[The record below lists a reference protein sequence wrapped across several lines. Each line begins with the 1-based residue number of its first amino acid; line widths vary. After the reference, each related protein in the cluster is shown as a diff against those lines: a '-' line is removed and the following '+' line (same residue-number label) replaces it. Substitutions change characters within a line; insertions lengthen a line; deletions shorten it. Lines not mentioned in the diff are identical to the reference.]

1 MNLFKNILRKDPAT
15 PAADATKPGA
25 ATRNAKPKAPPAP
38 PQRPAADAPP
48 ADWVAAILRCPDKSL
63 ALEWTAAVSGDSSL
77 GEIAAR
83 SRFGEVRM
91 AAALRLDDAEV
102 LERVADACRSKDK
115 GVFRHC
121 QDLLRQRN
129 TAGDTARRAQV
140 LAEALRELLAA
151 TPVQLSRLLELEHAL
166 LSLPGAAEDPTVEA
180 CKPQLAEA
188 HARLQQEAIA
198 RRDLTQAQAQAAALQ
213 ATMFDAGWPDDDTRA
228 GWQTQLA
235 TLAAVCSNAPA
246 WLATQPATHKLGETL
261 AVLNARLATLSA
273 DAERLAAAQNL
284 LDALPADT
292 PPDEAARA
300 AWAALE
306 LPAHAQA
313 RALVDARWQ
322 ALQPQPVAAAVRAP
336 AASAGPAPD
345 REAQRQNLDALEA
358 AIAAGHLGEAD
369 ALDKL
374 FADAALPE
382 ALDQRLQHARAQ
394 LAQLHGWARWG
405 TDQARDH
412 LVTAA
417 ETLQAANLPVDEL
430 ARQVP
435 ALREA
440 WKQLNA
446 QGHSRKGQW
455 EKFDAALT
463 AAFAPVLALR
473 AEEAAQHAVV
483 KAAKEALLDE
493 WEAFVASPVWGEAD
507 QTTREQWRHNVLERW
522 RAAGMAAFRDERRM
536 RKRFDALV
544 ADVDRQLERARSAER
559 ERRRGIVAAAEA
571 LAEVTDLRR
580 AIADAKSLQ
589 QAWPTP
595 PGAARL
601 PRKEEQQLWQQFRA
615 ACDRVFARRDDERS
629 RHNAERDALAKSHQQ
644 ALDAFDAALAV
655 AMQSGDANAVRQ
667 ATQAFR
673 AQVGRTPQG
682 GADARTR
689 ELEQRA
695 RALADELTVARHR
708 AEYDLLARKA
718 AIAERVEA
726 ATLERGETAS
736 ADAAA
741 TPDGESGT
749 GDLIAQAQQE
759 WGTLPRLPAKAE
771 AALAARLAA
780 AADASADAL
789 AAGRT
794 ARASLVLDLEIALD
808 LPSPPACTEERRARQ
823 LSRLQR
829 RFGTAA
835 ESPAADA
842 GERIA
847 QYYATAATPDAALD
861 ARIVAVVQHLVRAT
875 LAAAAAKAE
884 ADKARLARAERSDR
898 GDRGER
904 GGRPGG
910 DRGGPRRGG
919 PPSGERGPRPH

>member
-1 MNLFKNILRKDPAT
+1 MLRKDPAA
-15 PAADATKPGA
+15 PVADATKPA
-25 ATRNAKPKAPPAP
+25 DARARAAKPKAPPAP
-38 PQRPAADAPP
+38 PQRPSAEAPP
-48 ADWVAAILRCPDKSL
+48 ADWVAAILRCPDKAL
-63 ALEWTAAVSGDSSL
+63 AVEWTAAVSGDQWL

-91 AAALRLDDAEV
+91 AAALRLVETET

-121 QDLLRQRN
+121 HDLLRQRD

-140 LAEALRELLAA
+140 LADALRELLAA

-166 LSLPGAAEDPTVEA
+166 LSLPGAGEDPTVEA
-180 CKPQLAEA
+180 CKPLLAEA

-228 GWQTQLA
+228 GWQKQLA
-235 TLAAVCSNAPA
+235 ALAAACSNAPA
-246 WLATQPATHKLGETL
+246 WLATQPATHKLGETV
-261 AVLNARLATLSA
+261 AVLNARLATLAA
-273 DAERLAAAQNL
+273 DAERLAAAQGFL
-284 LDALPADT
+284 AALPTDT
-292 PPDEAARA
+292 PPDDATRT

-322 ALQPQPVAAAVRAP
+322 ALQPVAAPVRAP
-336 AASAGPAPD
+336 AAAAGPEPD
-345 REAQRQNLDALEA
+345 REAQRQGLDALEA
-358 AIAAGHLGEAD
+358 AIAAGHLAEAD
-369 ALDKL
+369 ALDKSL
-374 FADAALPE
+374 ADATLPE
-382 ALDQRLQHARAQ
+382 ALEQRLQRARAQ

-412 LVTAA
+412 LVAAA
-417 ETLQAANLPVDEL
+417 EALQAASLSVDEL

-463 AAFAPVLALR
+463 AAFAPVLAQR
-473 AEEAAQHAVV
+473 AEEAQQHAVV

-507 QTTREQWRHNVLERW
+507 QTTREQWRHNAIERW
-522 RAAGMAAFRDERRM
+522 RAAGLAAFRDERRL

-544 ADVDRQLERARSAER
+544 ADVDRQIEAARAAER

-571 LAEVTDLRR
+571 LAEVADLRR

-595 PGAARL
+595 AGAARL
-601 PRKEEQQLWQQFRA
+601 ARKEEQQLWQQFRA

-629 RHNAERDALAKSHQQ
+629 RHNAERDALAQAHQQ
-644 ALDAFDAALAV
+644 ALDAFDAALA
-655 AMQSGDANAVRQ
+655 AALKSGDANAVRQ

-695 RALADELTVARHR
+695 RKLADDLTVARHR

-726 ATLERGETAS
+726 AFAA
-736 ADAAA
+736 ADAN
-741 TPDGESGT
+741 G
-749 GDLIAQAQQE
+749 GDLAAEAQQE
-759 WGTLPRLPAKAE
+759 WSALPRLPARAE

-780 AADASADAL
+780 AGEAGADKL
-789 AAGRT
+789 AAGRA
-794 ARASLVLDLEIALD
+794 ARAALLLDLEIGLE
-808 LPSPPACTEERRARQ
+808 LPSPPACAEERRQRQ
-823 LSRLQR
+823 LARLQR

-861 ARIVAVVQHLVRAT
+861 ARIDTIVQHLVRAALT
-875 LAAAAAKAE
+875 AAAAKAE
-884 ADKARLARAERSDR
+884 AEKARTARAER
-898 GDRGER
+898 GDR

-910 DRGGPRRGG
+910 ERGGPRRGG
-919 PPSGERGPRPH
+919 PPFGERGPRPH